1 MAAKKKSS
9 STNSVKSQKTQE
21 TAGLDSAFAKQ
32 TAQAKETDKLIEA
45 ANKKKESQLVIQNQ
59 LNDALEKA
67 VDLEKT
73 QQEAIGKLS
82 KMWGDFQSKAEE
94 YHQDVKDG
102 LMTQE
107 QANKK
112 LNEMRVNFDRMAKS
126 AGINKKE
133 NADLVDILNKMGNSM
148 LSVQKAYDKTAQK
161 AALLNSTLDNM
172 GSSGIPLMRELGDVL
187 KNIGKNAE
195 GTKMAMTALGAAI
208 GALSMKYFGA
218 ELDAGTKALNDAAQG
233 DLDTSRKMF
242 ELENKRGFLK
252 QRIGLEVN
260 KNAADSELNLAKL
273 EQKRGFVQKQIGLE
287 VSQNSIDTANT
298 VNRLMI
304 DAAHSSQRAAIQFSA
319 QMQTGAAEFQAASK
333 TALYG
338 KGIGSIGYGA
348 AQMQLAGVGAENVA
362 ASLTTATKT
371 LGTKVSSDFAA
382 DMSVL
387 EKRTGQ
393 SSENISGMVSF
404 FKRMGKL
411 TNESALNMT
420 EGMRAMADS
429 AGIDLGGYMEEV
441 AQASKEALGYQI
453 KSGPALQKQ
462 VAYAQQLGV
471 SFGDIAK
478 AGKSMVLNYKDSIK
492 KEMELSAMLGKNVN
506 LSEARALFAQGK
518 TDDALKSIKAQG
530 LDPSKMNM
538 FQQEALSQALGGLDL
553 DSIQKIAT
561 GSAKDVSAQSGNV
574 KAGNKGFL
582 KATQSAQAGLASQTA
597 SIQAKTAVID
607 AKLSGQITEAYLK
620 SDGYK
625 KYQQNLIDQQKKQAE
640 LETAITDSYLK
651 SPAYLKYQS
660 FLLNQQK
667 AEEAL
672 NNAENKKFITS
683 ADAIKNAADSARLGI
698 ERMFSE
704 NWRTGLA
711 TIAGGIA
718 GNVISKLFT
727 GGPVPVE
734 VVNMSDSGLSDMT
747 DSDTP
752 SKNKKSRK
760 TRGPKG
766 PRTPKGTSK
775 FKTLLNGAKNLINP
789 KTLTKVLSPKNLMK
803 AGKGLLKG
811 GVASLV
817 GGMILDSYAENQAA
831 KGNKKTAAGAD
842 IASSALAGAG
852 YGAMIGSVIPGVGN
866 LVGGAVGGVL
876 GAGYG
881 LYQNWGAFSTPDTK
895 KAPSKVKPPVK
906 GATPAVAT
914 PGKAGAVPPNAQTQV
929 LSDVQYQTRLQQKMV
944 ELLGTSATLLQY
956 ILLEDQTKQYKA
968 NEINSMRLSNQ
979 LMINAR
985 KQMAINRKEVVGA
998 NNGM

>member
-1 MAAKKKSS
+1 MQGVSKEMDLSAKAF
-9 STNSVKSQKTQE
+9 QKT
-21 TAGLDSAFAKQ
+21 ADKAK
-32 TAQAKETDKLIEA
+32 
-45 ANKKKESQLVIQNQ
+45 
-59 LNDALEKA
+59 
-67 VDLEKT
+67 
-73 QQEAIGKLS
+73 
-82 KMWGDFQSKAEE
+82 
-94 YHQDVKDG
+94 
-102 LMTQE
+102 
-107 QANKK
+107 
-112 LNEMRVNFDRMAKS
+112 
-126 AGINKKE
+126 
-133 NADLVDILNKMGNSM
+133 
-148 LSVQKAYDKTAQK
+148 
-161 AALLNSTLDNM
+161 LLNAAIDQV
-172 GSSGIPLMRELGDVL
+172 GSSGIPLMQEFGGVL
-187 KNIGKNAE
+187 KNVIEKNAE
-195 GTKMAMTALGAAI
+195 GARIAMTALGAAAAILYDKYKNADAYAATKADLDRQKNNI
-208 GALSMKYFGA
+208 GAEIDLAK
-218 ELDAGTKALNDAAQG
+218 LD
-233 DLDTSRKMF
+233 
-242 ELENKRGFLK
+242 NKRGFVK
-252 QRIGLEVN
+252 QKRDVQI
-260 KNAADSELNLAKL
+260 AELNINTAHEVAKIDN
-273 EQKRGFVQKQIGLE
+273 KAGFIKQNIAMS
-287 VSQNSIDTANT
+287 VAQNSIDTANT
-298 VNRLMI
+298 VNQLTI
-304 DAAHSSQRAAIQFSA
+304 EAAHASQRAAIQFSA
-319 QMQTGAAEFQAASK
+319 QMQTGAAEFQAAAK
-333 TALYG
+333 TALFG
-338 KGIGSIGYGA
+338 KSLGSIGYGA

-362 ASLTTATKT
+362 SSLSAASKAM
-371 LGTKVSSDFAA
+371 GDRVSSEMAA
-382 DMSVL
+382 DMALL
-387 EKRTGQ
+387 EKRTGA
-393 SSENISGMVSF
+393 SSENISSMVSF
-404 FKRMGKL
+404 FKRANKVSAG
-411 TNESALNMT
+411 TALNMV

-429 AGIDLGGYMEEV
+429 ANIDLGGYMEEV

-492 KEMELSAMLGKNVN
+492 NEMELSAMLGRNVN